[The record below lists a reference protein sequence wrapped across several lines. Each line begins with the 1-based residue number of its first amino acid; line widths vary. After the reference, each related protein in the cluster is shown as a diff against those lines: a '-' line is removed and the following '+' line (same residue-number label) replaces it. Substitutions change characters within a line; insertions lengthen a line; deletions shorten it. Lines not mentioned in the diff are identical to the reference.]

1 MTPAGEWER
10 TKVRVKSPLT
20 LTLSRQGREN
30 YKVRLPR
37 FAHNDKRKEGTAG
50 DRGSFYEVQY
60 MPRHFLALLFLS
72 SRGMPCKMI
81 VETAYGKRI

>member
-37 FAHNDKRKEGTAG
+37 FARNDKRKEGTAG
-50 DRGSFYEVQY
+50 DRGSFYEAQH
-60 MPRHFLALLFLS
+60 MPGYFLAFLFLS
-72 SRGMPCKMI
+72 LSGMPCRMI
-81 VETAYGKRI
+81 VETAHGKRI